1 MIIVEKK
8 TKFHIPELI
17 AENGGT
23 FNGAAVAI
31 GKFDGLHLG
40 HQRIVEELLKGRAA
54 GLTCVVFTFD
64 PSPMSFFSG
73 RKIPELATLS
83 EKRRMFEEAGV
94 DVLIEFPLTAETAA
108 TPPRDF
114 VQKILVD
121 AIGAKKIVAGRD
133 VTFGDRGMG
142 DYKLLNAMEEACGY
156 ETVLIDKL
164 LFRGREIS
172 STYVRDEI
180 AMGHME
186 QAAALLGRPYRVSGV
201 VEYGKQLGRTIGVPT
216 VNLMPEAHKLLPPNG
231 VYFSDVSLEGK
242 TYHGMTNIGVKPT
255 VKGDGV
261 LNVETYLYDYDGD
274 AYGAFIEVALLSFKR
289 SEMRFS
295 SVNVLKRQMQDDI
308 NAGRLF
314 FAD

>member
-1 MIIVEKK
+1 MIIIEK
-8 TKFHIPELI
+8 TTEFHIEDI
-17 AENGGT
+17 IRSTGHT
-23 FNGAAVAI
+23 FHGAAVAI

-40 HQRIVEELLKGRAA
+40 HRKIVDELLRGRKEN
-54 GLTCVVFTFD
+54 LTTVVFTFD

-73 RKIPELATLS
+73 RRIAELATRD
-83 EKRRMFEEAGV
+83 EKRRLFEAQGV

-108 TPPRDF
+108 TPPKTF
-114 VQKILVD
+114 VEKILVN

-142 DYKLLNAMEEACGY
+142 DYRLLETMGEQCGY

-164 LFRGREIS
+164 LYKGKEIS

-186 QAAALLGRPYRVSGV
+186 QAKELLGRAYSVSGV

-216 VNLMPEAHKLLPPNG
+216 VNIVPEEGKLLPPNG
-231 VYFSDVSLEGK
+231 VYYSDVLLEGR

-289 SEMRFS
+289 SEMKFA
-295 SVNVLKRQMQDDI
+295 SVDDLKRQMREDI
-308 NAGRLF
+308 RAGAEF
-314 FAD
+314 FAE